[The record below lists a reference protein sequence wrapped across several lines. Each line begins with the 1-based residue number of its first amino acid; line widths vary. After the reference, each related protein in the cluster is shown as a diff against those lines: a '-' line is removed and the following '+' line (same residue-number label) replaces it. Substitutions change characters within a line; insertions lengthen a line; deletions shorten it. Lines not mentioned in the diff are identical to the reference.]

1 MLTLF
6 RGDGYTKSERKKFFA
21 DVKRMTDDLF
31 KGETFKSILPIL
43 NVWAVF
49 TPSKESG
56 IGVNGKPKDTVFGLY
71 RDGTELRGI
80 YPTNKDN
87 ARKACRATGP
97 YACDYPV
104 IIGNDDYYGSYTVNA
119 KLIHLFRRIR
129 RRIRNQYIK

>member
-1 MLTLF
+1 
-6 RGDGYTKSERKKFFA
+6 
-21 DVKRMTDDLF
+21 MTDDLF
-31 KGETFKSILPIL
+31 KGETFKSILPVL

-104 IIGNDDYYGSYTVNA
+104 IIGNDDYYGSYQPPGCETDSSRW
-119 KLIHLFRRIR
+119 FRWRVR
-129 RRIRNQYIK
+129 DQYVKYNFRHGCHPS

>member
-1 MLTLF
+1 MRSTNS
-6 RGDGYTKSERKKFFA
+6 RGDGYTKSERKKFLA

-56 IGVNGKPKDTVFGLY
+56 IGVNGHPKDTVFGLY

-104 IIGNDDYYGSYTVNA
+104 IIGNDDYYGT
-119 KLIHLFRRIR
+119 RPER
-129 RRIRNQYIK
+129 